1 MRNYSTQIKNEL
13 KDKID
18 LVSGRKEGAPDYFA
32 YIRGSGITE
41 DTQESGYRGAVA
53 AALRASNEYDTTF
66 QTDAD
71 LCIRTIEDVYT
82 AAQEADANCCAKLR
96 AVIESLQEW
105 KLLAR
110 KLNLSIT
117 GGGGYQEQLFTAN
130 NIRCWVG
137 NVPQTVAQVSVDCWK
152 DIFTDID
159 PTTGEATYNQAA
171 LTDYFALSEEV
182 YTQDSPNSVFAIMT
196 AGLVEATDLVCLTSD
211 RNFNA
216 EQFNLLMQCG
226 TTQIFSLPPILNSL
240 DTGDYCMNYEVSSLL
255 QNFATL
261 YDGIISAK
269 LSNGVCICNAAANSP
284 DTFSVYANNI
294 TQQAQFSDLMNYLTQ
309 GNCISISVRLT
320 SEQIDEAALAV
331 SRGIASQSILANLA
345 VDVEGNYLLDPFTN
359 AGRYVPTDLSIAY
372 KDIAETYGNSVP
384 TGVRINGPITI
395 SQVDFSNCDGEG
407 EPLITI
413 LSEERGYIDCY
424 SLSSVA
430 NGTELNELLNSRIEK
445 LRINTENIVQDTF
458 SSEFFAGMVEYV
470 ATDIIG
476 ETLPEGGSIL
486 LNASVIA
493 ADSLNS
499 AIQKYNDA
507 LVNNSNIDTINSIR
521 GISAAI
527 EATGAS
533 VSLFINNEGTATIVR
548 EQVTEG
554 ILQEHLCYLS
564 YCNDLYGLHTNDEL
578 IEQMNSRDDL
588 LSSTDLVILQK
599 EIDSEGDPNYTKLYE
614 YWPDILFANVGID
627 SEDCSFDTFDTYLQK
642 AWEDY
647 CVNFGEAEYQSLF
660 VNQLSADDLMKVY
673 LYYISDY
680 KEPTLIDLSKY
691 AQYLKYYN

>member
-1 MRNYSTQIKNEL
+1 M
-13 KDKID
+13 
-18 LVSGRKEGAPDYFA
+18 
-32 YIRGSGITE
+32 
-41 DTQESGYRGAVA
+41 
-53 AALRASNEYDTTF
+53 
-66 QTDAD
+66 
-71 LCIRTIEDVYT
+71 
-82 AAQEADANCCAKLR
+82 
-96 AVIESLQEW
+96 
-105 KLLAR
+105 
-110 KLNLSIT
+110 
-117 GGGGYQEQLFTAN
+117 
-130 NIRCWVG
+130 
-137 NVPQTVAQVSVDCWK
+137 
-152 DIFTDID
+152 
-159 PTTGEATYNQAA
+159 
-171 LTDYFALSEEV
+171 
-182 YTQDSPNSVFAIMT
+182 
-196 AGLVEATDLVCLTSD
+196 
-211 RNFNA
+211 
-216 EQFNLLMQCG
+216 
-226 TTQIFSLPPILNSL
+226 
-240 DTGDYCMNYEVSSLL
+240 LL
-255 QNFATL
+255 QTL
-261 YDGIISAK
+261 
-269 LSNGVCICNAAANSP
+269 L
-284 DTFSVYANNI
+284 
-294 TQQAQFSDLMNYLTQ
+294 
-309 GNCISISVRLT
+309 
-320 SEQIDEAALAV
+320 
-331 SRGIASQSILANLA
+331 
-345 VDVEGNYLLDPFTN
+345 
-359 AGRYVPTDLSIAY
+359 
-372 KDIAETYGNSVP
+372 
-384 TGVRINGPITI
+384 
-395 SQVDFSNCDGEG
+395 
-407 EPLITI
+407 
-413 LSEERGYIDCY
+413 
-424 SLSSVA
+424 
-430 NGTELNELLNSRIEK
+430 EK
-445 LRINTENIVQDTF
+445 HFQK
-458 SSEFFAGMVEYV
+458 
-470 ATDIIG
+470 
-476 ETLPEGGSIL
+476 GGSIL